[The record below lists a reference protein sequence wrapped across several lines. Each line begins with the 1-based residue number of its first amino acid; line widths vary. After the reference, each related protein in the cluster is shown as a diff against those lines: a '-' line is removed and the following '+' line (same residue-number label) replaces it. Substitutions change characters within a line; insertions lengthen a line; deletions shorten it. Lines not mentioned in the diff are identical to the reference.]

1 MAMADTTTEH
11 STGAEPATSSS
22 PKSVVDKTTGLSE
35 EVLES
40 VEAGQRAA
48 IEAVRAFVGTVDQA
62 IPADASR
69 RQGVVDSALE
79 MADRLVQSQH
89 DFIRKVISSAGKAL

>member
-1 MAMADTTTEH
+1 MAMADTKINR
-11 STGAEPATSSS
+11 STGAEPAAATS
-22 PKSVVDKTTGLSE
+22 PKTAVDGATGLSE

-48 IEAVRAFVGTVDQA
+48 IEAVRMFVGTVDHA
-62 IPADASR
+62 LPVDSSR

>member
-1 MAMADTTTEH
+1 MVDTNK
-11 STGAEPATSSS
+11 SSPAAEPAAASN
-22 PKSVVDKTTGLSE
+22 PKSVVDRTTGLSE

-48 IEAVRAFVGTVDQA
+48 IEAVRAFVGTVDKA
-62 IPADASR
+62 LPLDSSR

-89 DFIRKVISSAGKAL
+89 DFIRKVIRSAGKAL

>member
-1 MAMADTTTEH
+1 MADTKIEP
-11 STGAEPATSSS
+11 SPGAEPAAASS
-22 PKSVVDKTTGLSE
+22 PKSVVDRTTGLSE

-62 IPADASR
+62 LPGDSPR
-69 RQGVVDSALE
+69 REGIVDSALE

>member
-1 MAMADTTTEH
+1 MVETKTKSSA
-11 STGAEPATSSS
+11 GPEPAAAST
-22 PKSVVDKTTGLSE
+22 PKGVVDRTAGLSE

-48 IEAVRAFVGTVDQA
+48 IEAVRAFVGTVDKA
-62 IPADASR
+62 LPLDSSR

-89 DFIRKVISSAGKAL
+89 DFIRKVIRSAGKAL

>member
-1 MAMADTTTEH
+1 MTDAKTEP
-11 STGAEPATSSS
+11 TPEPAAASS
-22 PKSVVDKTTGLSE
+22 PKSVVDRTAGLSE

-48 IEAVRAFVGTVDQA
+48 IEAVRAFVGTVEQA
-62 IPADASR
+62 LPGDSSQ

-89 DFIRKVISSAGKAL
+89 DFIRKVISSAGKTH